1 MKNALLRFQIILNK
15 TLHADFIPLLSVQR
29 LNKTH
34 SWFHLPGSKKKNHVT
49 ERERG
54 ENKSKARFAVL

>member
-1 MKNALLRFQIILNK
+1 MKNTFFRFQIILNK
-15 TLHADFIPLLSVQR
+15 TLHADFILPLSVQR

-34 SWFHLPGSKKKNHVT
+34 SWLLLPGFKKNHAM
-49 ERERG
+49 EREE